1 MSINKASSTT
11 SSMEMTWTTNRK
23 AACRRTTQVE
33 VVIEEEVMQ
42 YTSKLMEKA
51 MQQEIDDLKK
61 WLRRAQ
67 RKQTPLPQFWHF
79 F

>member
-1 MSINKASSTT
+1 MCSSDL
-11 SSMEMTWTTNRK
+11 NRK
-23 AACRRTTQVE
+23 AACRLSTQVE

-61 WLRRAQ
+61 
-67 RKQTPLPQFWHF
+67 
-79 F
+79 